1 MKAVFFDVDKIT
13 KDYLEKHSICDGNVV
28 MLSESMEN
36 ISQEQFEKVKDAE
49 IVSVFV
55 HTALKM
61 TKETLDKYKNLKL
74 IATRSTGFDHI
85 DLNYCKSRGIEVVNV
100 PKYGEATVAEFT
112 FGVLLALARH
122 IIQARTDMKNN
133 FVRMN
138 EYIGF
143 DLYGHTLGIIGT
155 GAIGRHVAKL
165 ARGFG
170 MDVLAYDIYPNE
182 EFQRIYNIHY
192 VGLDELFAK
201 SDIITLH
208 APATKDNYH
217 LLNDDAFKK
226 MKDGVIIANTARG
239 SLVDPEALY
248 RALVSGKVK
257 GAALDVLENEDFI
270 IHDDMILK
278 SQDIPMDYAMNTIIN
293 ARLLQMKNVIIT
305 PHIGFNSI
313 DAVHR
318 ILHTTLENIN
328 HFCAG
333 NVQNS
338 VIKK

>member
-1 MKAVFFDVDKIT
+1 MKVVFFDVDKIT
-13 KDYLEKHSICDGNVV
+13 KDYLEKHQICDGNVV

-36 ISQEQFEKVKDAE
+36 ISPQQFEQVKDAQ
-49 IVSVFV
+49 IISVFV

-61 TKETLDKYKNLKL
+61 TKETLDKYTNLKL

-112 FGVLLALARH
+112 FGVLLSLARH

-133 FVRMN
+133 YVRMN

-170 MDVLAYDIYPNE
+170 MDVLAYDLYPNE

-192 VGLDELFAK
+192 VGLDELYAK

-208 APATKDNYH
+208 APATKENYH
-217 LLNDDAFKK
+217 LLNDEAYKK
-226 MKDGVIIANTARG
+226 MKDGVIIVNTARG

-293 ARLLQMKNVIIT
+293 ARLLQMKNVLIT